1 MGLRSVLLVAV
12 LALGSSVDAYSWS
25 PWLSR
30 RAPLDFAP
38 SKLVKR
44 TYGDAAAYADMLFH
58 YPDGVLDL
66 DSLHS
71 QVVMALP
78 YTDASN
84 VANIRCNPVDGTI
97 TLSVPV
103 TGPSRSNLD
112 KTIAALEKEFA
123 SAASGWFEGMGTK
136 MDVPTRMSPEDRA
149 ACVAMRNTT
158 SDSHIFRTLETFDI
172 RKVVEGAWSGIELK
186 LKTAAA
192 DQMDH
197 LRRVVADVT
206 VHMGSQDEKMA
217 AAAKLM
223 KRANYDTFGNAK
235 QYSWNWNNKAL
246 ATATPDKIVPFYHG
260 EASLADGSGSGY
272 VDVSC
277 SSCYFWVKGALKVH
291 IDTGTFSIKILTGK
305 AEMYAYFEGAAET
318 MFEVQV
324 KAEGTFKKTWTQLFQ
339 TSPIVVD
346 INGILQI
353 GGQVGVE
360 LSYSADLHAGSKT
373 DAIVKVGQR
382 FRFDWGVPID
392 FMNGKGKLPPARN
405 DKLSETTGAANLNV
419 AYKGEA
425 KISPKA
431 TVSLD
436 VLHIAGIDLSVGL
449 QVRIPHTVDAVV
461 QGSFNISAGD
471 AFPTLGVQASLPQC
485 GIYFSYGCFVAPALA
500 SKAWLLGITFKV
512 FDYKFPDLKIVQGQG
527 ELKCIQN
534 KTNTA
539 TSWPS
544 IGTSTTLLTTSAS
557 TSTAA
562 ITTANATSTTVSV
575 SVSTIPANETSTA
588 TALLTISA
596 NETATATT
604 LLTIPA
610 NETATVSFTTV
621 SANNTSSSSTPLPP
635 LISTT
640 AIDSTLTATVTGLI
654 VTDGSATAT
663 ATASTAAESG
673 SATDSAAASTTAA
686 SASGFETSSTDT
698 GSASASA
705 SVSTGGASGA
715 EPTQPTTATAT
726 ATASTAA
733 ESGSTTDSAAAS
745 TAAASAS
752 GYETSSTATGS
763 AAASASVST
772 GGASGAEPTQPT
784 TSLAAS
790 GTESIVVPTIV
801 STTSAEASVSTSEVR
816 PIVVPTTAA
825 NNIVLTDSATAS
837 ASAVATGSA
846 NAGVSSVSGT
856 ASATGSAGATVTGS
870 STGSGGSG
878 YSTGVVSGGFSTD
891 GSAYSTGA
899 VSGSGSSTTGGASA
913 TYSAGGS
920 GGYSTG
926 GVPGG
931 ESTTGSG
938 GYSTAVVSGVDTPTS
953 TAGSLTTTTQAKCRM
968 RPTSTLAYGK

>member
-1 MGLRSVLLVAV
+1 MGLRSYLLVAV

-25 PWLSR
+25 PLLSR
-30 RAPLDFAP
+30 RAPLDFSP

-44 TYGDAAAYADMLFH
+44 TYGDPAAYADMLFH

-78 YTDASN
+78 STDASTI
-84 VANIRCNPVDGTI
+84 ANIRCNPADGTI

-103 TGPSRSNLD
+103 TGASRSSLD
-112 KTIAALEKEFA
+112 KTISALEKEFA

-136 MDVPTRMSPEDRA
+136 MDVPTRMSPVDRA

-172 RKVVEGAWSGIELK
+172 RKVVEDAWSGIELK

-223 KRANYDTFGNAK
+223 KRANYDTFNSAK

-246 ATATPDKIVPFYHG
+246 TTATPDKIIPFYHG

-324 KAEGTFKKTWTQLFQ
+324 TAEGTFKKTWTQLFQ
-339 TSPIVVD
+339 TSPLVVD

-360 LSYSADLHAGSKT
+360 LAYSADLQAGSRT

-392 FMNGKGKLPPARN
+392 FMNGKGKLPPARS

-425 KISPKA
+425 KITPKA

-449 QVRIPHTVDAVV
+449 QVKIPHTVNAVV
-461 QGSFNISAGD
+461 QGSFNVSAGD
-471 AFPTLGVQASLPQC
+471 AFPTVGVQASLAQC
-485 GIYFSYGCFVAPALA
+485 GIAFSYGCFVAPALA

-527 ELKCIQN
+527 EIKCIQN
-534 KTNTA
+534 KTKTA
-539 TSWPS
+539 TSVPS
-544 IGTSTTLLTTSAS
+544 IGTSTTPLVTSATLS
-557 TSTAA
+557 SAA
-562 ITTANATSTTVSV
+562 ITTTANATSTTLAVSTANATSTDV
-575 SVSTIPANETSTA
+575 SVSTVSANETVTTSVF
-588 TALLTISA
+588 TISA
-596 NETATATT
+596 NETATATS
-604 LLTIPA
+604 
-610 NETATVSFTTV
+610 E
-621 SANNTSSSSTPLPP
+621 
-635 LISTT
+635 
-640 AIDSTLTATVTGLI
+640 
-654 VTDGSATAT
+654 TAT
-663 ATASTAAESG
+663 ATAPVTPSANDTATVSISTVSANDASSTPIG
-673 SATDSAAASTTAA
+673 STSATTTDSTISATTGTVTTAA
-686 SASGFETSSTDT
+686 NDSSASDASSTPI
-698 GSASASA
+698 
-705 SVSTGGASGA
+705 VSTS
-715 EPTQPTTATAT
+715 AT
-726 ATASTAA
+726 
-733 ESGSTTDSAAAS
+733 TTDSTLSPSGTVTYAANDS
-745 TAAASAS
+745 SAS
-752 GYETSSTATGS
+752 SIGAVSGTV
-763 AAASASVST
+763 SASF
-772 GGASGAEPTQPT
+772 A
-784 TSLAAS
+784 
-790 GTESIVVPTIV
+790 
-801 STTSAEASVSTSEVR
+801 ASVSTSAADSTGSGAQSTVVPTGVSSANSVSTSEGG
-816 PIVVPTTAA
+816 PIVVPTTAGD
-825 NNIVLTDSATAS
+825 NLVLTASTS
-837 ASAVATGSA
+837 ASSAAVATGSA
-846 NAGVSSVSGT
+846 NVGVSIVTGT
-856 ASATGSAGATVTGS
+856 ASAAATVTAVA
-870 STGSGGSG
+870 STTSGSG
-878 YSTGVVSGGFSTD
+878 YSTGG
-891 GSAYSTGA
+891 
-899 VSGSGSSTTGGASA
+899 VSGSGTSATSTQSEGGYSTGGVVSGVESP
-913 TYSAGGS
+913 TGGS

-926 GVPGG
+926 GVVSGV
-931 ESTTGSG
+931 ESPTGGSG
-938 GYSTAVVSGVDTPTS
+938 GYSTGGVVSGVESPTGGSGGYSTGVVSGADAPTTPVVS
-953 TAGSLTTTTQAKCRM
+953 ATTTQAKCRL
-968 RPTSTLAYGK
+968 RPTTTLAYGK